1 MHAWRPLVLASSLVL
16 AGCGGPQ
23 VYGMYYNS
31 GYAPSHPM
39 LAASDGE
46 ALAII
51 RANPF
56 PDDRDNAKVLAAM
69 QARNPG
75 PKVFFRQTSRVE
87 ARYDYKVI
95 MTFASSG
102 VGVTNP
108 CLDTQ
113 PLPAA
118 ARAERTD
125 LRADFCIGNSW
136 LSETR
141 GSVQGVERAD
151 DPRLN
156 RLIGDMI
163 AQLMTDRDP
172 NDNNDVCRIPGC

>member
-1 MHAWRPLVLASSLVL
+1 MRAWHSLVLASSLVL

-31 GYAPSHPM
+31 GYTPDHPM
-39 LAASDGE
+39 LAASDGP

-56 PDDRDNAKVLAAM
+56 PDDRDNEKVLAAM

-87 ARYDYKVI
+87 ARYDYRVI

-118 ARAERTD
+118 GRAPRTE

-136 LSETR
+136 LSESR
-141 GSVQGVERAD
+141 GTVEGVERAD

-163 AQLMTDRDP
+163 AMLMIDRDP